1 MRSTEEW
8 CNSRC
13 LAIVFGVINFEGK
26 AALVSLTCH
35 LLCDAK
41 PKTVSW
47 MCWFLTV

>member
-8 CNSRC
+8 YNSRY
-13 LAIVFGVINFEGK
+13 LAIVFGVINFDGK

-41 PKTVSW
+41 P
-47 MCWFLTV
+47 